1 MYRSKLVQSPVNLL
15 LLIMLEL
22 IVTIQPQKPTICFKN
37 QTEIKWRSTIF
48 GQKTKNI
55 PLEFDTHKVQRELKW
70 ILKIHENL
78 IIRFKPNPRNT
89 TIGLVKTDPEEVTDI
104 IHLPDISG
112 HQIYGSQ
119 DFIYNPQQTF
129 HLCHL
134 LGLSNISPQDPYLEP
149 DLLTNLIEQNCPKIQ
164 EDKVIYENHC
174 GPEEDY
180 IGCLAKIQN
189 LDTFIHNAECG
200 IFIPLIVKARGLYDQ
215 DQRFIERI
223 SLNQRTKN
231 QEDFRPLLNETPYR
245 KKLSNNQAN
254 PHLLTLA
261 GYPYFKGFRARCIAY
276 GGLASEGDRTSRTI
290 NPERTR
296 RSPEIKAPFG
306 QQQVIKNNE
315 GMEDNDSDQGEDT
328 TNLEQISPIL
338 VTSRVN
344 LTNIPSQITT
354 TKSTIATTTKS
365 TTTTTTKTTT
375 TTTKTTLAQE
385 EEDPSDTEVAEPS
398 LVMPA
403 AFPGSTAPCLTKL
416 IKSRVYCLDRWHSY
430 DSKSLAGLGYRNG
443 VTLMLKEVKMKIQM
457 LEKFLAQISAGTTI
471 RCEKVGRPCWEF
483 SLPYHWKKTFTILEE
498 LSQTKRHQI
507 PPTLLVQS
515 IRKRIKKIEPMDLG
529 IDLPYE
535 VLPDSKLQEMVYSQY
550 PDFKITGPIFTIT
563 NLTQNQSHLG
573 GQINVQGIDP
583 HSRMELY
590 DLKVINTE
598 GWRIKV
604 KYLVNLTNKVVAL
617 DKDPEQTLHCRPMW
631 THNELKKI
639 CNTMIIPWEWQK
651 DCGTSITQNRDVAR
665 HCKATNSIQGAVFT
679 NFCGLGVKIV
689 ATPVQVEARQTCPNS
704 SYMTTF
710 TPGLTEILGE
720 CEVDE
725 IDLNP
730 EGNSEELRDPS
741 PLENLGE
748 YWTNPET
755 LTCLFTLISTVMNGC
770 CCCISFCTCCY
781 RRRNSY
787 EGNDQTK
794 ALPADIIRPRET
806 RMAEVERVGRIYE
819 LWRRMRGRPV
829 EVEGHINDQEQGPL
843 LSNDHPGV
851 NCPSA
856 NPKVPSPQTMAPG
869 EHPAGIMVRSS
880 SYAGARQEERSMDIP
895 ARKAKSYGNLSQ
907 TEEETGHR
915 MATFPHNSSRRMS
928 TTIQTSKPSK
938 KKHKKKSKGEIEF
951 VPDIADDNN
960 KEKRDWIWSH
970 E

>member
-1 MYRSKLVQSPVNLL
+1 MYRSKLVRSPVNSL

-22 IVTIQPQKPTICFKN
+22 IVRIQSQEPIICFKN

-48 GQKTKNI
+48 GQKTRNI
-55 PLEFDTHKVQRELKW
+55 PLEFDTHKLQRELKW
-70 ILKIHENL
+70 ILKIHEEL

-89 TIGLVKTDPEEVTDI
+89 TVGLVKTDPEEVTDI
-104 IHLPDISG
+104 THLPDILG

-119 DFIYNPQQTF
+119 DVIYNPQQTF

-134 LGLSNISPQDPYLEP
+134 LGLSNISPQDPFLEP
-149 DLLTNLIEQNCPKIQ
+149 DLLIHLIERNCPKIQ
-164 EDKVIYENHC
+164 EDRVIYGNYCEL
-174 GPEEDY
+174 EEDY
-180 IGCLAKIQN
+180 IGCLAKIPN
-189 LDTFIHNAECG
+189 LDDFKLNAECG

-276 GGLASEGDRTSRTI
+276 EGLASGGDRISRSL
-290 NPERTR
+290 NPERTP

-306 QQQVIKNNE
+306 QHQVINNNE
-315 GMEDNDSDQGEDT
+315 GMEDSDSDQGEDT
-328 TNLEQISPIL
+328 TNVEQVPPTL
-338 VTSRVN
+338 VTRRAN
-344 LTNIPSQITT
+344 LTNILSPITT
-354 TKSTIATTTKS
+354 TKSTVATTTKS

-375 TTTKTTLAQE
+375 TTTKAPLDQE
-385 EEDPSDTEVAEPS
+385 MEAPPNTKAAEPA

-416 IKSRVYCLDRWHSY
+416 IKSRVYCMDRWHSY
-430 DSKSLAGLGYRNG
+430 DEDSLAGRGYRNG
-443 VTLMLKEVKMKIQM
+443 VALMLKEVKMKIQM

-471 RCEKVGRPCWEF
+471 RCEEVGRPCWEF
-483 SLPYHWKKTFTILEE
+483 TLPYHWKKTFTILEE

-529 IDLPYE
+529 IDLPYA
-535 VLPDSKLQEMVYSQY
+535 VLPDSKLQEMVHSQY
-550 PDFKITGPIFTIT
+550 PDFNITGNLFTIT
-563 NLTQNQSHLG
+563 NLAKNQSHLG

-590 DLKVINTE
+590 DLRVINTK
-598 GWRIKV
+598 GWRIKA

-617 DKDPEQTLHCRPMW
+617 DKNPEQTLHCRPMW

-639 CNTMIIPWEWQK
+639 CNTMITPWKWQK
-651 DCGTSITQNRDVAR
+651 DCGTSITQNRDVAKN
-665 HCKATNSIQGAVFT
+665 CKATKSIQGAVFT

-689 ATPVQVEARQTCPNS
+689 ATPVKVEARQTCPNS
-704 SYMTTF
+704 SYITTF
-710 TPGLTEILGE
+710 IPGLTEILGE
-720 CEVDE
+720 CDVDE

-730 EGNSEELRDPS
+730 DGNSENPGGPS
-741 PLENLGE
+741 FLETLMG
-748 YWTNPET
+748 YWTNPI
-755 LTCLFTLISTVMNGC
+755 FYSIMQGSC
-770 CCCISFCTCCY
+770 CCWSFCTCCY
-781 RRRNSY
+781 KCRTGR
-787 EGNDQTK
+787 EGNDQNR
-794 ALPADIIRPRET
+794 ALPADIIEPRET
-806 RMAEVERVGRIYE
+806 RTVELGWVGRFCE
-819 LWRRMRGRPV
+819 LLRRMRRQPL

-843 LSNDHPGV
+843 LNRDPPGV
-851 NCPSA
+851 NCPSS
-856 NPKVPSPQTMAPG
+856 NPKVPSPQTMEKG
-869 EHPAGIMVRSS
+869 DHPAGIMVRSS
-880 SYAGARQEERSMDIP
+880 SYAGTRREERSRDIP

-907 TEEETGHR
+907 TEEETGHW
-915 MATFPHNSSRRMS
+915 MAASPPRNSRRVS
-928 TTIQTSKPSK
+928 TNSQPSKPSK
-938 KKHKKKSKGEIEF
+938 KKHKKKSKGVGEF
-951 VPDIADDNN
+951 MPDPNDDNN
-960 KEKRDWIWSH
+960 EERRDCKWGAYQ

>member
-1 MYRSKLVQSPVNLL
+1 MYRSKLVRSPVNLL

-22 IVTIQPQKPTICFKN
+22 IVIIQSQEPIICFKN

-55 PLEFDTHKVQRELKW
+55 PLEFDTHKLQRELEW
-70 ILKIHENL
+70 ILKIHEKL

-89 TIGLVKTDPEEVTDI
+89 TVGLVETDPEEVTDI
-104 IHLPDISG
+104 THLQDISG

-119 DFIYNPQQTF
+119 DIIYNPQQIF

-134 LGLSNISPQDPYLEP
+134 LGLSNISPQDPFLEP
-149 DLLTNLIEQNCPKIQ
+149 EVLINLIERNCPKIQ
-164 EDKVIYENHC
+164 EDRVIYGNYC
-174 GPEEDY
+174 GREEDY
-180 IGCLAKIQN
+180 IGCLGKIPD
-189 LDTFIHNAECG
+189 LDTFRHNAECG

-276 GGLASEGDRTSRTI
+276 EGLASGGDRTSRSI
-290 NPERTR
+290 NPERTP

-306 QQQVIKNNE
+306 QQQVINNNE
-315 GMEDNDSDQGEDT
+315 EMEDSDSDQGEDT
-328 TNLEQISPIL
+328 TNVEQVPPIL
-338 VTSRVN
+338 VTRRVN
-344 LTNIPSQITT
+344 LTNIPSSITT
-354 TKSTIATTTKS
+354 TKSTVATTTKS
-365 TTTTTTKTTT
+365 TTTTTTKATT
-375 TTTKTTLAQE
+375 TTTKPPLDQE
-385 EEDPSDTEVAEPS
+385 MEAPTNTKVAEPA

-416 IKSRVYCLDRWHSY
+416 IKSRVYCMDRWHSY
-430 DSKSLAGLGYRNG
+430 DEDSLAGLGYRNG
-443 VTLMLKEVKMKIQM
+443 VALMLKEVKMKIQM

-471 RCEKVGRPCWEF
+471 RCEEVDRPCWEF

-529 IDLPYE
+529 IDLPYA
-535 VLPDSKLQEMVYSQY
+535 VLPDSKLQEMVHSQY
-550 PDFKITGPIFTIT
+550 PDFNITDPIFTIT
-563 NLTQNQSHLG
+563 NLTKNQSHLG

-590 DLKVINTE
+590 DLRVINTE
-598 GWRIKV
+598 GWRIKA

-617 DKDPEQTLHCRPMW
+617 DKNPEQTLHCRPMW

-639 CNTMIIPWEWQK
+639 CNTMVTPWEWQK
-651 DCGTSITQNRDVAR
+651 DCGTAITQNRDVAR
-665 HCKATNSIQGAVFT
+665 ICRATNSIQGAVFT

-689 ATPVQVEARQTCPNS
+689 VTPVKVEARQTCPNI

-720 CEVDE
+720 CDVGE

-730 EGNSEELRDPS
+730 DGNSEDSGDPS
-741 PLENLGE
+741 FLESLVG
-748 YWTNPET
+748 YWTNPIFCAV
-755 LTCLFTLISTVMNGC
+755 LQGC
-770 CCCISFCTCCY
+770 CCCGYFCNCCY
-781 RRRNSY
+781 KCRTGP
-787 EGNDQTK
+787 EENDQNR
-794 ALPADIIRPRET
+794 ALPADIIETRET
-806 RMAEVERVGRIYE
+806 RTAELGWLGRFWE
-819 LWRRMRGRPV
+819 LLRRMRGQPL
-829 EVEGHINDQEQGPL
+829 EVKGHTNDQEQGPL
-843 LSNDHPGV
+843 LKSDPPGV
-851 NCPSA
+851 NCLSSDPR
-856 NPKVPSPQTMAPG
+856 VPSPQTRETG
-869 EHPAGIMVRSS
+869 EDPAGVMVRSS
-880 SYAGARQEERSMDIP
+880 SYAGPRREERSEDIP
-895 ARKAKSYGNLSQ
+895 TRKSKSYGNLSQ
-907 TEEETGHR
+907 TGGETGHW
-915 MATFPHNSSRRMS
+915 MAASPPSYSRAVS
-928 TTIQTSKPSK
+928 ITSQSPKPSK
-938 KKHKKKSKGEIEF
+938 KKHKKKPKEKIVF
-951 VPDIADDNN
+951 MPDCNDDNN
-960 KEKRDWIWSH
+960 KEKRDWKYMVPK
-970 E
+970 